1 METYSFTGSLTTSDD
16 DLIDVCL
23 FENLP
28 FSEDYTV
35 VTQWRAGDIF
45 SILIEEG
52 HLLQKDRMFAKIT
65 SVKQQRYYELDSE
78 NPPKNISQMEAMLVN
93 EYTVGL
99 STLSKGLIMGQN
111 IKMPDLDIKIRDKK
125 IDRIL

>member
-45 SILIEEG
+45 SVLIEEG
-52 HLLQKDRMFAKIT
+52 RLTPEDRLFTKIT
-65 SVKQQRYYELDSE
+65 SLRQQRYYLIDGDD
-78 NPPKNISQMEAMLVN
+78 PPINIRSIKSKSIN
-93 EYTVGL
+93 EYTIGL
-99 STLSKGLIMGQN
+99 STLTIGLMRGQN
-111 IKMPDLDIKIRDKK
+111 ITIEDLDIKIRDKK

>member
-1 METYSFTGSLTTSDD
+1 METYSISLTSSDD

-45 SILIEEG
+45 SVLIEEG
-52 HLLQKDRMFAKIT
+52 LLTPEDRLFTKIT
-65 SVKQQRYYELDSE
+65 SLRQQRYYLVDGDD
-78 NPPKNISQMEAMLVN
+78 PPINIRSIESKSIN
-93 EYTVGL
+93 EYTIGL
-99 STLSKGLIMGQN
+99 STLTGLMRGQN
-111 IKMPDLDIKIRDKK
+111 INIEDLDIKIREKK